1 MAAYNAARPPDYS
14 ISASRT
20 GFAASM
26 RATAASI
33 APAATPRHSPSPTQS
48 GDAASACRIWDAPPQ
63 HLLRVLEVADHFRLG
78 HAWLLSLGG
87 FAARI
92 VAPACRLLVL
102 GRRELQDKD
111 VRREASILRFSASR
125 KRG

>member
-1 MAAYNAARPPDYS
+1 MAACNAAPPPGYS
-14 ISASRT
+14 ISAPRA

-48 GDAASACRIWDAPPQ
+48 GGRGQRLQDLGRPSQ
-63 HLLRVLEVADHFRLG
+63 HLLRVLEVVGRFRLG

-92 VAPACRLLVL
+92 MAPASRLLVRVVEKDRIGL
-102 GRRELQDKD
+102 GCQ
-111 VRREASILRFSASR
+111 LRWLH
-125 KRG
+125 